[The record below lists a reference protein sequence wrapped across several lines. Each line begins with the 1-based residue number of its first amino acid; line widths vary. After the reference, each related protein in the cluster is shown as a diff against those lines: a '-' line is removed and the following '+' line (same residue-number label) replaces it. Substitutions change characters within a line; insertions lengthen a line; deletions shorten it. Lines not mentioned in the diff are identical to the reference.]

1 MTIQLSQ
8 VLLILALI
16 LFILYVYRLRSIL
29 LERIIYLLCGMAGIV
44 LVIYPDL
51 STLIANRLGI
61 GRGVDLLIY
70 LFIMVALFYAVSLM
84 ARIRRLERQ
93 LTALVRRQALDHPQ
107 NGDPQEGADRLEQ
120 QEKK

>member
-29 LERIIYLLCGMAGIV
+29 LERMIYLLCGLVGIV

-61 GRGVDLLIY
+61 GRGVDLLVY
-70 LFIMVALFYAVSLM
+70 LCIVVGLFYAVSLT
-84 ARIRRLERQ
+84 ARIKRLERQ
-93 LTALVRRQALDHPQ
+93 LTEVIRRQALEHPR
-107 NGDPQEGADRLEQ
+107 EGKPLTDEPLEG
-120 QEKK
+120 E

>member
-29 LERIIYLLCGMAGIV
+29 LERIIYLLCGVAGIILV
-44 LVIYPDL
+44 LYPDL

-61 GRGVDLLIY
+61 GRGADLLVY
-70 LFIMVALFYAVSLM
+70 LFIVVALFYAVSLM
-84 ARIRRLERQ
+84 ARIKRLERQ
-93 LTALVRRQALDHPQ
+93 MTALVRRQALDHPLEGQ
-107 NGDPQEGADRLEQ
+107 PPTDDPIEWD
-120 QEKK
+120 